1 MEKIAKDI
9 SEIIASE
16 IKTINDKVRGLNF
29 LELLKASIID
39 KLLELINR
47 QKFPLDQLIEYQNEI
62 KKDSRHINISINYF
76 LNTMSISRKKIVND
90 SLFISLN
97 ELSNFDIFSDN
108 KEFTSLVLYKNT
120 GLSLPK
126 DTVLNAKYSKNL
138 LLIEISN
145 NDQADIDKIKND
157 IIL

>member
-1 MEKIAKDI
+1 MEKITKDI
-9 SEIIASE
+9 SEIIAGE

-29 LELLKASIID
+29 LELLKAGIIE
-39 KLLELINR
+39 KLLELVNK

-62 KKDSRHINISINYF
+62 KEDSRHINISISYF
-76 LNTMSISRKKIVND
+76 RDSMSISKKKIDND

-97 ELSNFDIFSDN
+97 ELSNFDVFKDN

-138 LLIEISN
+138 LLIEITN
-145 NDQADIDKIKND
+145 NDYEQ
-157 IIL
+157 ILTK

>member
-1 MEKIAKDI
+1 MEKITKDI
-9 SEIIASE
+9 SEIIAGE

-29 LELLKASIID
+29 LELLKAGILER
-39 KLLELINR
+39 LLELVNR

-62 KKDSRHINISINYF
+62 KEDSRHINISISYF
-76 LNTMSISRKKIVND
+76 LNSMSISKKKIDND

-97 ELSNFDIFSDN
+97 ELSNFDIFKDN

-138 LLIEISN
+138 LLIEITN
-145 NDQADIDKIKND
+145 NDYEQ
-157 IIL
+157 ILTK

>member
-1 MEKIAKDI
+1 MEKITKDI
-9 SEIIASE
+9 SEIIAGE

-29 LELLKASIID
+29 LELLKAGIIE
-39 KLLELINR
+39 KLLELVNK

-62 KKDSRHINISINYF
+62 KEDSRHINISISYF
-76 LNTMSISRKKIVND
+76 LNSMSISKKKIDND

-97 ELSNFDIFSDN
+97 ELSNLDIFRAN
-108 KEFTSLVLYKNT
+108 KGFMSLVLYKNT

-138 LLIEISN
+138 LLIEITN
-145 NDQADIDKIKND
+145 NDDQQ
-157 IIL
+157 ILTK

>member
-1 MEKIAKDI
+1 MEKITKDI
-9 SEIIASE
+9 SEIIAGE

-29 LELLKASIID
+29 LELLKAGIIE
-39 KLLELINR
+39 KLLELVNR

-62 KKDSRHINISINYF
+62 KENSRHINISISYF
-76 LNTMSISRKKIVND
+76 LNSMSISKKKIDND

-97 ELSNFDIFSDN
+97 ELSNFDIFSGN
-108 KEFTSLVLYKNT
+108 KSFKSLVLNKNT

-138 LLIEISN
+138 LLIEITN
-145 NDQADIDKIKND
+145 IDNEQ
-157 IIL
+157 ILTK

>member
-1 MEKIAKDI
+1 MENITKDI
-9 SEIIASE
+9 SEIIAGE

-29 LELLKASIID
+29 LELLKAGIIE
-39 KLLELINR
+39 KLLELVNK
-47 QKFPLDQLIEYQNEI
+47 QKFPLDQLIEYQKEI
-62 KKDSRHINISINYF
+62 KEDSRHINISISYF
-76 LNTMSISRKKIVND
+76 LNSMSISKKKIDND

-97 ELSNFDIFSDN
+97 ELSNFDVFKDN

-138 LLIEISN
+138 LLIEITN
-145 NDQADIDKIKND
+145 IDYEQ
-157 IIL
+157 ILTK

>member
-1 MEKIAKDI
+1 MEKITKDI
-9 SEIIASE
+9 SEIIAGE

-29 LELLKASIID
+29 LELLKAGIIE
-39 KLLELINR
+39 KLLELVNR

-62 KKDSRHINISINYF
+62 KEDSRHINISISYF
-76 LNTMSISRKKIVND
+76 LNSMSISKKKIDND

-97 ELSNFDIFSDN
+97 ELSNFDVFKDN

-138 LLIEISN
+138 LLIEITN
-145 NDQADIDKIKND
+145 NDYEQ
-157 IIL
+157 ILTK

>member
-1 MEKIAKDI
+1 MEKITKDI
-9 SEIIASE
+9 SEIIAGE

-29 LELLKASIID
+29 LELLKAGIIE
-39 KLLELINR
+39 KLLELVNK

-62 KKDSRHINISINYF
+62 KEDSRHINISISYF
-76 LNTMSISRKKIVND
+76 LNSMSISKKKIDND

-97 ELSNFDIFSDN
+97 ELSNFDVFKDN
-108 KEFTSLVLYKNT
+108 KEFMSLVLYKNT

-138 LLIEISN
+138 LLIEITN
-145 NDQADIDKIKND
+145 NDYEQ
-157 IIL
+157 ILTK

>member
-1 MEKIAKDI
+1 MEKITKDI
-9 SEIIASE
+9 SEIIAGE

-29 LELLKASIID
+29 LELLKAGIIK
-39 KLLELINR
+39 KLLELVNK

-62 KKDSRHINISINYF
+62 KEDSRHINISISYF
-76 LNTMSISRKKIVND
+76 LNSMSISKKKIDND

-97 ELSNFDIFSDN
+97 ELSNFDVFKDN

-138 LLIEISN
+138 LLIEITN
-145 NDQADIDKIKND
+145 IDYEQ
-157 IIL
+157 ILTK

>member
-1 MEKIAKDI
+1 MEKITKDI
-9 SEIIASE
+9 SEIIAGE

-29 LELLKASIID
+29 LELLKAGIIE
-39 KLLELINR
+39 KLLELVNK

-62 KKDSRHINISINYF
+62 KEDSRHINISISYF
-76 LNTMSISRKKIVND
+76 LNSMSISKKKIDND

-97 ELSNFDIFSDN
+97 ELSYFDIFRDN

-138 LLIEISN
+138 LLIEITN
-145 NDQADIDKIKND
+145 NDYEQ
-157 IIL
+157 ILTK

>member
-1 MEKIAKDI
+1 MEKITKDI
-9 SEIIASE
+9 SEIIAGE

-29 LELLKASIID
+29 LELLKAGIIE
-39 KLLELINR
+39 KLLELVNR

-62 KKDSRHINISINYF
+62 KEDSRHINISISYF
-76 LNTMSISRKKIVND
+76 LNSMSISKKKIDND

-97 ELSNFDIFSDN
+97 ELSNFDIFKDN

-138 LLIEISN
+138 LLIEITN
-145 NDQADIDKIKND
+145 NDYEQ
-157 IIL
+157 ILTK

>member
-1 MEKIAKDI
+1 MKKITKDI
-9 SEIIASE
+9 SEIIDGE

-29 LELLKASIID
+29 LELLKAGIIE
-39 KLLELINR
+39 KLLELVNK

-62 KKDSRHINISINYF
+62 KEDSRHINISISYF
-76 LNTMSISRKKIVND
+76 LNSMSISKKKIDND

-97 ELSNFDIFSDN
+97 ELSNFDVFKDN

-138 LLIEISN
+138 LLIEITN
-145 NDQADIDKIKND
+145 NDYEQ
-157 IIL
+157 ILTK

>member
-1 MEKIAKDI
+1 MEKITKDI
-9 SEIIASE
+9 SEIIAGE

-29 LELLKASIID
+29 LELLKAGIIE
-39 KLLELINR
+39 KLLELVNK

-62 KKDSRHINISINYF
+62 TEDSRHINISISYF
-76 LNTMSISRKKIVND
+76 LNSMSISKKKIDND

-97 ELSNFDIFSDN
+97 ELSNFDIFKDN

-138 LLIEISN
+138 LLIEITN
-145 NDQADIDKIKND
+145 NDYEQ
-157 IIL
+157 ILTK

>member
-1 MEKIAKDI
+1 MEKITKDI
-9 SEIIASE
+9 SEIIAGE

-29 LELLKASIID
+29 LELLKAGIIE
-39 KLLELINR
+39 KLLELVNR

-62 KKDSRHINISINYF
+62 KENSRHINISISYF
-76 LNTMSISRKKIVND
+76 LNSMSISKKKIDND

-97 ELSNFDIFSDN
+97 ELSNFDIFTDN

-138 LLIEISN
+138 LLIEITN
-145 NDQADIDKIKND
+145 IEYEQ
-157 IIL
+157 ILTK

>member
-1 MEKIAKDI
+1 MEKITKDI
-9 SEIIASE
+9 SEIIAGE

-29 LELLKASIID
+29 LELLKAGIIE
-39 KLLELINR
+39 KLLELVNR

-62 KKDSRHINISINYF
+62 KEDSRHINISINYF
-76 LNTMSISRKKIVND
+76 LNSMSISKKKIDND

-97 ELSNFDIFSDN
+97 ELSNFDIFRDN

-126 DTVLNAKYSKNL
+126 ETILNAKYSKNL
-138 LLIEISN
+138 LLIEITN
-145 NDQADIDKIKND
+145 KDDEQ
-157 IIL
+157 ILTK

>member
-1 MEKIAKDI
+1 MEKITKDI
-9 SEIIASE
+9 SEIIAGE

-29 LELLKASIID
+29 LELLKAGIIE
-39 KLLELINR
+39 KLLELVNR

-62 KKDSRHINISINYF
+62 KEDSRHINISISYF
-76 LNTMSISRKKIVND
+76 LNSMSKSKKKIYND

-97 ELSNFDIFSDN
+97 ELSNFDIFSGN
-108 KEFTSLVLYKNT
+108 KSFKSLVLNKNT

-138 LLIEISN
+138 LLIEITN
-145 NDQADIDKIKND
+145 IDNEQ
-157 IIL
+157 ILTK

>member
-1 MEKIAKDI
+1 MEKITKDI
-9 SEIIASE
+9 SGIVADE

-29 LELLKASIID
+29 LELLKAGIIE

-62 KKDSRHINISINYF
+62 KEDSRHINISISYF
-76 LNTMSISRKKIVND
+76 LNSMSISKKKIDND

-97 ELSNFDIFSDN
+97 ELSNFDIFSGN
-108 KEFTSLVLYKNT
+108 KSFKSLVLNKNT

-138 LLIEISN
+138 LLIEITN
-145 NDQADIDKIKND
+145 IDNEQ
-157 IIL
+157 ILTK

>member
-1 MEKIAKDI
+1 MEKITKDI
-9 SEIIASE
+9 SEIVADE

-29 LELLKASIID
+29 LELLKAGIIE
-39 KLLELINR
+39 KLLELVNK

-62 KKDSRHINISINYF
+62 KEDSRHINISISYF
-76 LNTMSISRKKIVND
+76 LNSISISKKKIDND

-97 ELSNFDIFSDN
+97 ELSNFDIFKDN
-108 KEFTSLVLYKNT
+108 KQFTSLVLYKNT

-138 LLIEISN
+138 LLIEITN
-145 NDQADIDKIKND
+145 NDYEQ
-157 IIL
+157 ILTK

>member
-1 MEKIAKDI
+1 MEKITKDM
-9 SEIIASE
+9 SEIVADE

-29 LELLKASIID
+29 LELLKAGIIE
-39 KLLELINR
+39 KLLELVNR

-62 KKDSRHINISINYF
+62 KEDSRHINISISYF
-76 LNTMSISRKKIVND
+76 LNSMSISKKKIDND

-97 ELSNFDIFSDN
+97 ELSNFDIFRDN

-138 LLIEISN
+138 LLIEITN
-145 NDQADIDKIKND
+145 IEYEQ
-157 IIL
+157 ILTK

>member
-1 MEKIAKDI
+1 MEKITKDM
-9 SEIIASE
+9 SEIVADE

-29 LELLKASIID
+29 LELLKAGIIE
-39 KLLELINR
+39 KLLELVNR

-62 KKDSRHINISINYF
+62 KENSRHINISISYF
-76 LNTMSISRKKIVND
+76 LNSMSISKKKIDND

-97 ELSNFDIFSDN
+97 ELSNFDIFSGN
-108 KEFTSLVLYKNT
+108 KSFKSLVLNKNT

-138 LLIEISN
+138 LLIEITN
-145 NDQADIDKIKND
+145 IDNEQ
-157 IIL
+157 ILTK

>member
-1 MEKIAKDI
+1 MEKITKDI
-9 SEIIASE
+9 SEIIAGE

-29 LELLKASIID
+29 LELLKAGIIE
-39 KLLELINR
+39 KLLELVNK
-47 QKFPLDQLIEYQNEI
+47 QKFPLDQLIKYQNEI
-62 KKDSRHINISINYF
+62 KEDSRHINISISYF
-76 LNTMSISRKKIVND
+76 LNSMSISKKKIDND

-97 ELSNFDIFSDN
+97 ELSNFDVFRDN

-138 LLIEISN
+138 LLIEITN
-145 NDQADIDKIKND
+145 NDYEQ
-157 IIL
+157 ILTK